1 MAPAAPSAFRSRAAL
16 CRPRRARVVGSDRF
30 VRNPNCSRCCA
41 EADASLPPSMLSE
54 KALDLQRRAAALR
67 ALETEAL
74 RKGAEL
80 HCIPGPAQQQPAQQE
95 QQAPPP

>member
-1 MAPAAPSAFRSRAAL
+1 
-16 CRPRRARVVGSDRF
+16 
-30 VRNPNCSRCCA
+30 
-41 EADASLPPSMLSE
+41 MLSE

-80 HCIPGPAQQQPAQQE
+80 HCIPRPAQPAQHE